1 MRKLI
6 LSGRLA
12 ANAETKLTKGGTQ
25 YVEFRMA
32 NNEYTGGTDNNGKE
46 TYWFRVVSFNANHVK
61 LVPYLTK
68 GKSLEV
74 IGDLQAS
81 PYISNITNKAEAGL
95 EVRVN
100 DIMFDNNFGSP
111 QQGTNNGTTHQT
123 ATAPT
128 LAPAAQAEA
137 APKKSAPKKSA
148 PRNPTTATVPQAA
161 AAPAPAADD
170 GGEDDLPF

>member
-32 NNEYTGGTDNNGKE
+32 NNEYTGGTNNNGKE

-95 EVRVN
+95 EVRAN

-111 QQGTNNGTTHQT
+111 QQGTNDGTTHQT
-123 ATAPT
+123 A
-128 LAPAAQAEA
+128 AAQAKA
-137 APKKSAPKKSA
+137 A
-148 PRNPTTATVPQAA
+148 PRNPTTATVPQSA

>member
-32 NNEYTGGTDNNGKE
+32 NNEYKGGTDNKGKE

-74 IGDLQAS
+74 IGDLQTS

-95 EVRVN
+95 EVRAN

-111 QQGTNNGTTHQT
+111 QQGTNDSTTHQT

-128 LAPAAQAEA
+128 PAPAAQAEA
-137 APKKSAPKKSA
+137 APKKSA
-148 PRNPTTATVPQAA
+148 PRNPTTATVPQSA

>member
-12 ANAETKLTKGGTQ
+12 ANAETKLTKSGTQ

-32 NNEYTGGTDNNGKE
+32 NNEHTGGTDNNGKE
-46 TYWFRVVSFNANHVK
+46 TYWFRVVSFNTNHVK

-68 GKSLEV
+68 GKSIEV

-95 EVRVN
+95 EVRAN
-100 DIMFDNNFGSP
+100 DIMFDNNFSSP
-111 QQGTNNGTTHQT
+111 KQVTNDGTINLSTTAST
-123 ATAPT
+123 PSS
-128 LAPAAQAEA
+128 AAWADV
-137 APKKSAPKKSA
+137 S
-148 PRNPTTATVPQAA
+148 PRNPRTSTVLQPTQASSMTANSSN
-161 AAPAPAADD
+161 D
-170 GGEDDLPF
+170 DDLPF